1 MESIDALAKAVNEYE
16 GGLVLVSHD
25 MRLISQVAKEIWICD
40 NKTISKYQGDIASF
54 KLGMRKQ
61 MGLQGEQKKLLRGDF
76 SEKVKE
82 KVEEKETATRPA
94 ETKGKSVPAGASIS
108 EGLKTMKIEDDDVV
122 ARTAATCTSMSTKA
136 STTNLP
142 PSSVVPTKNATTS
155 TAPANRYV
163 PPHLRKKMLEE
174 QQSN

>member
-108 EGLKTMKIEDDDVV
+108 EGLKTMKIEDDTS
-122 ARTAATCTSMSTKA
+122 TAATSTSMSTKA
-136 STTNLP
+136 PTTNLP
-142 PSSVVPTKNATTS
+142 PSSIAPTKNASTS